1 MAHALIL
8 GASGISG
15 WSLFNQARTYPTPTT
30 FARITGTTNRPLTLE
45 QARLPADDPRLAL
58 VSGIDFTKSVDEVAA
73 ALRDKVPDVETVS
86 HVFYTGTYSS
96 RESCMPCMRSRK
108 GSVCVSYIDVDVSK
122 GQAAAAAA
130 NTELLAVAVKAVEK
144 VSPRLAFVVLQ
155 TGGKGYGLMYP
166 DKVTLRTPL
175 REDAPRIPRP
185 WADEVF
191 YYAQHDLLRDLS
203 RGKNW
208 TFSEI
213 RPDVIVGFAPTSNA
227 MNMARGIG
235 IYLSVWRRVFGT
247 TTTGAGGLGSGN
259 RVEVEVPFPGS
270 LRSYRATHTDTN
282 QDVLSKMEIFA
293 AVVNPEGCGGGR
305 AFNVADGGAVISWSV
320 VWPRLCERFGL
331 IGVAPP
337 PPPPSSEAAI
347 DAEAGTGT
355 ASGST
360 APPPSMKDFIAEHD
374 DAWVALA
381 REHGLDEGAAR
392 EYNWD
397 FLHVMLVECDFDREY
412 DLTRVREVGFE
423 EGVDTVEGYFVAWER
438 MRSAKQLPTV

>member
-8 GASGISG
+8 GALGISG
-15 WSLFNQARTYPTPTT
+15 WSLLNQARIYPTPTT
-30 FARITGTTNRPLTLE
+30 FARITGTANRPLTLE
-45 QARLPADDPRLAL
+45 QARLPADDHRLAL

-73 ALRDKVPDVETVS
+73 ALRDKVPEVETVS
-86 HVFYTGTYSS
+86 HVFYT
-96 RESCMPCMRSRK
+96 
-108 GSVCVSYIDVDVSK
+108 DVSK

-130 NTELLAVAVKAVEK
+130 NTKLLAVAVKAVEK

-155 TGGKGYGLMYP
+155 TGGKGYGLMHP

-191 YYAQHDLLRDLS
+191 YYTQHDLLRDLS

>member
-15 WSLFNQARTYPTPTT
+15 WSLLNQAQTYPTPTT

-86 HVFYTGTYSS
+86 HVFYTA
-96 RESCMPCMRSRK
+96 
-108 GSVCVSYIDVDVSK
+108 YIDVDVSK

-185 WADEVF
+185 WTDEVF

-305 AFNVADGGAVISWSV
+305 AFNVADGGAMISWSV

-347 DAEAGTGT
+347 DAEAGLGT

-392 EYNWD
+392 GYNWD

-412 DLTRVREVGFE
+412 DLTRAREVGFR
-423 EGVDTVEGYFVAWER
+423 EGVDTVEGYFTAWER
-438 MRSAKQLPTV
+438 MRSAKQLPSF

>member
-1 MAHALIL
+1 MAHALVL

-15 WSLFNQARTYPTPTT
+15 WSLLNQARTYPTPTT

-58 VSGIDFTKSVDEVAA
+58 VSGIDFTKTVDEVAA
-73 ALRDKVPDVETVS
+73 ALRDKIPDVETVS
-86 HVFYTGTYSS
+86 HVFYTGTF
-96 RESCMPCMRSRK
+96 K
-108 GSVCVSYIDVDVSK
+108 SVPKTRLHRTQENGALTNFCFADVAYINADESK
-122 GQAAAAAA
+122 GQAAA
-130 NTELLAVAVKAVEK
+130 NIDLLSVAIRAIEK

-166 DKVTLRTPL
+166 DNVTLRTPL
-175 REDAPRIPRP
+175 REDSPRIPRP

-203 RGKNW
+203 RGKDW

-235 IYLSVWRRVFGT
+235 IYLSVWRHVFG
-247 TTTGAGGLGSGN
+247 TGAGGVGPGG
-259 RVEVEVPFPGS
+259 RVEVPFPGS

-293 AVVNPEGCGGGR
+293 AVANPGGCGGGR
-305 AFNVADGGAVISWSV
+305 AFNVADGGAVTSWSR

-331 IGVAPP
+331 TGVAPP
-337 PPPPSSEAAI
+337 LSP
-347 DAEAGTGT
+347 DAGTGT

-360 APPPSMKDFIAEHD
+360 APPPSMKDFIAKHD

-412 DLTRVREVGFE
+412 DLTRAREVGFQE
-423 EGVDTVEGYFVAWER
+423 EIDTVEGYFSAWKR
-438 MRSAKQLPTV
+438 MRSAKQLPPV

>member
-15 WSLFNQARTYPTPTT
+15 WSLLNQARTYPTPTT

-58 VSGIDFTKSVDEVAA
+58 VSGIDFTKSVDEVAT
-73 ALRDKVPDVETVS
+73 ALRDKIPDVETVS
-86 HVFYTGTYSS
+86 HVFYTA
-96 RESCMPCMRSRK
+96 
-108 GSVCVSYIDVDVSK
+108 YINADESK
-122 GQAAAAAA
+122 GQAAA
-130 NTELLAVAVKAVEK
+130 NIDLLSVAIKAIEK

-175 REDAPRIPRP
+175 REDSPRIPRP

-203 RGKNW
+203 RGKTW

-235 IYLSVWRRVFGT
+235 IYLSVWRHVFGT
-247 TTTGAGGLGSGN
+247 GAGSGGSGG
-259 RVEVEVPFPGS
+259 RVEVPFPGS

-305 AFNVADGGAVISWSV
+305 AFNVADGGAVTSWSE

-331 IGVAPP
+331 VGVAPP
-337 PPPPSSEAAI
+337 PSP
-347 DAEAGTGT
+347 DAGTGT
-355 ASGST
+355 AFGST
-360 APPPSMKDFIAEHD
+360 SSPPPPSMKDFIAKHD

-392 EYNWD
+392 GYNWD

-412 DLTRVREVGFE
+412 DLTRAREVGFQE
-423 EGVDTVEGYFVAWER
+423 EIDTVEGYFAAWER
-438 MRSAKQLPTV
+438 MRSAKQLPPF

>member
-15 WSLFNQARTYPTPTT
+15 WSLLNQARTYPTPTT

-73 ALRDKVPDVETVS
+73 ALRDQVPDVETVS
-86 HVFYTGTYSS
+86 HVFYTA
-96 RESCMPCMRSRK
+96 
-108 GSVCVSYIDVDVSK
+108 YIDVDVSK
-122 GQAAAAAA
+122 GQAVATAA

-360 APPPSMKDFIAEHD
+360 APPPSMKDFIAEHV

-392 EYNWD
+392 GYNWD
-397 FLHVMLVECDFDREY
+397 FLHVMLVKCDFDREY
-412 DLTRVREVGFE
+412 DLTRAREVGFR
-423 EGVDTVEGYFVAWER
+423 EGVDTVEGYFTAWER
-438 MRSAKQLPTV
+438 MRSAKQLPSF

>member
-15 WSLFNQARTYPTPTT
+15 WSLLNQARTYPTPTT

-86 HVFYTGTYSS
+86 HVFYT
-96 RESCMPCMRSRK
+96 
-108 GSVCVSYIDVDVSK
+108 DVSK

-247 TTTGAGGLGSGN
+247 TTTGAGGFGSGN

-360 APPPSMKDFIAEHD
+360 APPPSMKDFIAGHD

-392 EYNWD
+392 GYNWD
-397 FLHVMLVECDFDREY
+397 FLHVMLVKCDFDREY
-412 DLTRVREVGFE
+412 DLTRAREVGFR
-423 EGVDTVEGYFVAWER
+423 EGVDTVEGYFTAWER
-438 MRSAKQLPTV
+438 MRSAKQLPSF

>member
-15 WSLFNQARTYPTPTT
+15 WSLLNQARTYPTPTT

-45 QARLPADDPRLAL
+45 QARLPADDSRLTL
-58 VSGIDFTKSVDEVAA
+58 VSGIDFTRAVDEVAA

-86 HVFYTGTYSS
+86 HVFYTA
-96 RESCMPCMRSRK
+96 
-108 GSVCVSYIDVDVSK
+108 YIDADDSK
-122 GQAAAAAA
+122 GQAAA
-130 NTELLAVAVKAVEK
+130 NTELLSVAIRAIEK

-166 DKVTLRTPL
+166 DKVALRTPL
-175 REDAPRIPRP
+175 REDSPRIPRP

-235 IYLSVWRRVFGT
+235 IYLSVWRYVFGA
-247 TTTGAGGLGSGN
+247 GAGSRGPGG
-259 RVEVEVPFPGS
+259 RVEVPFPGS

-305 AFNVADGGAVISWSV
+305 AFNVADGGAVTSWSQ

-331 IGVAPP
+331 VGVAPPSPP
-337 PPPPSSEAAI
+337 PPPPPPPPPFSS
-347 DAEAGTGT
+347 DAEADGSGNT

-360 APPPSMKDFIAEHD
+360 TPPPPPPPPSMKDFIAKHD

-381 REHGLDEGAAR
+381 QEHGLDEGAAR

-412 DLTRVREVGFE
+412 DLTRAREVGFE
-423 EGVDTVEGYFVAWER
+423 EGVDTVEGYFAAWER
-438 MRSAKQLPTV
+438 MSSAKQLPSF